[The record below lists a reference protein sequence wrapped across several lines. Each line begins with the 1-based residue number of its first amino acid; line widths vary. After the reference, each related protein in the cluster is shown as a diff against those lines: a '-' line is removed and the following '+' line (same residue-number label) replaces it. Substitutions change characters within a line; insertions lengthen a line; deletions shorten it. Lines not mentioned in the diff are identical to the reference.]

1 MDVKKRTFDETA
13 CEIAV
18 CGGAYARFFAD
29 GDFHTVPNN
38 VEGAAKENG
47 PRVAAERFPDGPAAL
62 YAQRLVPWD
71 TEKPELAELFEAQMA
86 QFKKEL
92 GAKVIHAQGQHESRS
107 EHINRRQYT

>member
-18 CGGAYARFFAD
+18 YGGAYARFF
-29 GDFHTVPNN
+29 
-38 VEGAAKENG
+38 VEGDSCEVPENAADTAREKG

-71 TEKPELAELFEAQMA
+71 TEKPELAGLFEAQMA